1 MKTVKTLINIVCLLA
16 VICIC
21 QAQNRPVSK
30 SVIAHEPIKE
40 TDFSQPAIKPQSG
53 GLASTR
59 QLPGIPGSPYLFD
72 EWNDV
77 TGTHL
82 SDRGWVPELWTEMN
96 D

>member
-1 MKTVKTLINIVCLLA
+1 MVFPHNIFIINGYRVKDWH
-16 VICIC
+16 
-21 QAQNRPVSK
+21 QA
-30 SVIAHEPIKE
+30 
-40 TDFSQPAIKPQSG
+40 
-53 GLASTR
+53 
-59 QLPGIPGSPYLFD
+59 